1 MKFIAILEIMRVTDE
16 PWIHR
21 LISRNVSGREDHFRD
36 GIRARDGKCVISG
49 VVNSRAYRGNWTRF
63 EGAHIF
69 PLEKENLWIEWN
81 YGLWITDMDD
91 TNGISKIN
99 SCQNGFLL
107 QANIHQDF
115 DQYLLL
121 VNPDD
126 HYKII
131 VFDPDLDGLDGRILD
146 PVCRNPE
153 DPHRVSDQLLRW
165 HFRQCVLANMRGAGE
180 PIFEHDF
187 PPGADMVGE
196 ISEGPYAKERFELDL
211 AARLR
216 EVT

>member
-1 MKFIAILEIMRVTDE
+1 M
-16 PWIHR
+16 
-21 LISRNVSGREDHFRD
+21 
-36 GIRARDGKCVISG
+36 
-49 VVNSRAYRGNWTRF
+49 
-63 EGAHIF
+63 
-69 PLEKENLWIEWN
+69 
-81 YGLWITDMDD
+81 
-91 TNGISKIN
+91 
-99 SCQNGFLL
+99 
-107 QANIHQDF
+107 
-115 DQYLLL
+115 
-121 VNPDD
+121 
-126 HYKII
+126 
-131 VFDPDLDGLDGRILD
+131 FDPDLDGLDGRILD